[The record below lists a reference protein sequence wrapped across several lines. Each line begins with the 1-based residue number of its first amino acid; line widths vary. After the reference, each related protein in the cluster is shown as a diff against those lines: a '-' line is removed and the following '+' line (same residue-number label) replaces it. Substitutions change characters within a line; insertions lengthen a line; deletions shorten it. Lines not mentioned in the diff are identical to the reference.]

1 MKKIIL
7 IEYSLLGDKMLKIGD
22 IVTRK
27 KYNNDILFKIVNI
40 DNEKVILRGID
51 VRLYADSY
59 LDDLV
64 LSSIRKKEE
73 DEEEIRIDKKKDEK
87 YFYIPGVILHLDADI
102 EYFKKC
108 EEYYKKQKVSYFGY
122 VFNEN
127 EFIEKIDQLIQ
138 KHNPDII
145 VLTGHDAYY
154 KNKKYK
160 NSTYFIQTVKN
171 IRKKY
176 GNEIIIISGACQ
188 SDYYNLMKN
197 GSTYASSPSHINI
210 HALDPAI
217 IAAHLALVSKNQTI
231 DIINLLNKTKY
242 GADGIGGIETKG
254 KMKIGYPKIKN
265 E

>member
-1 MKKIIL
+1 MI
-7 IEYSLLGDKMLKIGD
+7 KIGD
-22 IVTRK
+22 LVTRK
-27 KYNNDILFKIVNI
+27 KYGNDILFKVIKI
-40 DNEKVILRGID
+40 EAEKVILRGVNI
-51 VRLYADSY
+51 RLYADSY

-64 LSSIRKKEE
+64 LSSIRK
-73 DEEEIRIDKKKDEK
+73 EEENIEEIKIDKKKENE
-87 YFYIPGVILHLDADI
+87 YFYIPGVILHIDADKDYL
-102 EYFKKC
+102 EKC
-108 EEYYKKQKVSYFGY
+108 EKYYKKQKVNHYGY
-122 VFNEN
+122 VYEEKDFPSKINLL
-127 EFIEKIDQLIQ
+127 IE

-160 NSTYFIQTVKN
+160 NSNYFIESVKE
-171 IRKKY
+171 IRKKC

-217 IAAHLALVSKNQTI
+217 IASYIALSSNNKLI
-231 DIINLLNKTKY
+231 DVKTVLNKTKY
-242 GADGIGGIETKG
+242 GPDGIGGIETKG
-254 KMKIGYPKIKN
+254 KMKIGYPKIIK